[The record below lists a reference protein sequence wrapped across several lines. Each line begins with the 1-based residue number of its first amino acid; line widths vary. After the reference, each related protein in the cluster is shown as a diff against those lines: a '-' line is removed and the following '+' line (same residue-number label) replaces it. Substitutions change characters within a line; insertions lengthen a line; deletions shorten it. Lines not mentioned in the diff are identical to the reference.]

1 MSPYMEKIQ
10 NRVFMPSC
18 ILISTVLLFTA
29 PGASQQGEQL
39 ITLNLTQVSLK
50 NTLEL
55 LTNRLGKNLLLD
67 PGVSDKTL
75 DLSLKRIK
83 PIDAFNAILEAHELA
98 FKEMEGNVF
107 FVAKADKIGKLTVV
121 KSIPLKYGSAVDL
134 EPILSNMVVSDF
146 GQIMADKRTN
156 TLIIKESPDIIYK
169 MEKMIAELDK
179 PTKQIYIQAEIV
191 EISASDDSE
200 LGVQWLW
207 NNTDKINSRVG
218 TQFNLQKV
226 ENLVDAPTGPVDN
239 FPFPVGSGLGIG
251 ILKTDVEAVLH
262 ALSTTNDINLLSR
275 PRIMTLDNQEAIIE
289 VGDQIP
295 YKKLNQFGV
304 VSFEF
309 KDATVQLVV
318 KPHIVDSDN
327 IILQVSQKADFANG
341 FTPDGTPIIS
351 TRKASTMVKVKNG
364 QTIVIGGLMRD
375 SMVKSESKVP
385 VLGSIPILGLLFRN
399 KKTTRV
405 KTELIIFIRPIIVEE
420 GMVEDVFE
428 EEFNLKNN
436 VEKKLK

>member
-405 KTELIIFIRPIIVEE
+405 KTELIVFIRPIIVEE

>member
-10 NRVFMPSC
+10 NRFFMLPC
-18 ILISTVLLFTA
+18 ILFSTMLMFSA
-29 PGASQQGEQL
+29 PGASQEGEQL

-75 DLSLKRIK
+75 DMSLKKIT

-107 FVAKADKIGKLTVV
+107 FVAKADKIGKQTVV
-121 KSIPLKYGSAVDL
+121 KSIPLRYGSAVGL
-134 EPILSNMVVSDF
+134 EPILTNMVVSDF

-156 TLIIKESPDIIYK
+156 TLIIKESPDVIQK
-169 MEKMIAELDK
+169 MERMIAELDK

-207 NNTDKINSRVG
+207 NNTDKIDSRVG

-226 ENLVDAPTGPVDN
+226 ENLEDAPAGPVDN
-239 FPFPVGSGLGIG
+239 FPFPVGSGLGVG

-262 ALSTTNDINLLSR
+262 ALSTSNDINLLSR
-275 PRIMTLDNQEAIIE
+275 PRIMTLDNQEAVIE

-295 YKKLNQFGV
+295 YKKLNEFGV

-327 IILQVSQKADFANG
+327 IILQVSPKADFANG

-351 TRKASTMVKVKNG
+351 TRKASTTVKVKNG

-375 SMVKSESKVP
+375 SLVKSESKVP

-399 KKTTRV
+399 KKTTKV
-405 KTELIIFIRPIIVEE
+405 KTELIVFIKPIIVED
-420 GMVEDVFE
+420 GMVEDIFE

>member
-1 MSPYMEKIQ
+1 MEKIQ

-405 KTELIIFIRPIIVEE
+405 KTELIVFIRPIIVEE